1 MSTEFKHLGS
11 VIALLGIGAVV
22 AFAAKAYAGKS
33 GLLGPGP
40 KGNQPSPL
48 VSYKGQPVDTSPDNV
63 RVGTKL
69 SLEQWAA
76 SQGYKKLPP
85 MNSTNS
91 DPGFMDVLRAFIV
104 NADHARSDH
113 AVEALF
119 ATMKGNGLLGIIV
132 YPQVSGQFYD
142 LWALP
147 P

>member
-1 MSTEFKHLGS
+1 MASNAGS

-40 KGNQPSPL
+40 KGNPPPP
-48 VSYKGQPVDTSPDNV
+48 VTYKGEVVDTSPDNV

-69 SLEQWAA
+69 SLEQWAT
-76 SQGYKKLPP
+76 SQGYKKLPS
-85 MNSTNS
+85 MNSANA
-91 DPGFMDVLRAFIV
+91 DPDFMNVLRAFIV
-104 NADHARSDH
+104 NADNARSDH
-113 AVEALF
+113 AAEALF
-119 ATMKGNGLLGIIV
+119 ATMKGNALLGIIV